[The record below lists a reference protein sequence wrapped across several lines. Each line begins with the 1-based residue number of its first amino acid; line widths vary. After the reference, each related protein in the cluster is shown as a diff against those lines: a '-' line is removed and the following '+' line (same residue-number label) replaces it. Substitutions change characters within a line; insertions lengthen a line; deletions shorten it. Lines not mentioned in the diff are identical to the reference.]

1 MKVIVAIAAA
11 TALFAGGPAAAA
23 TKAKYDCKGG
33 TVLTVSF
40 KDNKARV
47 SVPGAEPVM
56 LTQAVSGR
64 RLPLHQEEVQPARSR
79 QQGHLG
85 HRPRQAAD
93 LPGALGS
100 RAFPALTLSLSK
112 G

>member
-56 LTQAVSGR
+56 LTQAVSGDGFLYTKKKYSLR
-64 RLPLHQEEVQPARSR
+64 GVGNKATWDTGRGKPLTCRAR
-79 QQGHLG
+79 
-85 HRPRQAAD
+85 
-93 LPGALGS
+93 
-100 RAFPALTLSLSK
+100 
-112 G
+112 